1 MSPPDS
7 APMRAGDGAPMR
19 TNRALL
25 IITVFLTG
33 MAVMVVEMAAVRA
46 VAPYFGASNYI
57 WTNVIGVMLGALAVG
72 YFIGGRV
79 ADRRP
84 SLAVLYLIVLAGGVL
99 CILMPY
105 AIRPLARWLVP
116 ADLGLE
122 TAAGHVYR
130 ASLIGTLLLFAP
142 PTLLLGGVSP
152 MVIKLLARP
161 DRVGGAAG
169 QVFAS
174 STVGSIIGTFATTL
188 VLIPSFGTRMTIVL
202 AGVTLAG
209 TALVGLLIAAGTR
222 RQRAAAAGAGV
233 GATMLGLMVVLLG
246 TGEIKASDDRVT
258 EVETAYQYVRVRD
271 VTDSWGQNVR
281 MLQINEAE
289 EAYQSV
295 RMENGVLTDG
305 RYYDYYSVLPLLLG
319 ALEQKGLKALV
330 LGLAAGTIPMQ
341 LRHFF
346 PEGLEVTGVEIDPGV
361 LELGHQY
368 FGLPKDA
375 DWLDARVADGRVF
388 LEALPTTANLDL
400 IIIDAFAQEYYIPFH
415 LATEE
420 AFSAAY
426 DRLRPGGILA
436 MNVSGYRSDEA
447 LISVVEQT
455 VAHVFKQAYRVL
467 VDGYPNYMVF
477 AVKDRAAQFGRLA
490 HPAPT
495 GPAQWQELTRIARYV
510 AGEATPVLPIPGAM
524 VLTDDRAPIEM
535 LTDELVRRESRAA
548 LGE

>member
-1 MSPPDS
+1 VNPTDS
-7 APMRAGDGAPMR
+7 APVRCG
-19 TNRALL
+19 RALL
-25 IITVFLTG
+25 LPTVFLTG

-79 ADRRP
+79 ADRWP
-84 SLAVLYLIVLAGGVL
+84 SPGVLYLIVLAGGVL

-122 TAAGHVYR
+122 TAAGHVFR

-152 MVIKLLARP
+152 MVIKLLAHP

-169 QVFAS
+169 QVFAG
-174 STVGSIIGTFATTL
+174 STVGSIVGTFATTL
-188 VLIPSFGTRMTIVL
+188 YLIPWLGTRATIGL
-202 AGVTLAG
+202 AGVVLAAV
-209 TALVGLLIAAGTR
+209 ALVGLVVVISSRGLK
-222 RQRAAAAGAGV
+222 AAAGAGTIV
-233 GATMLGLMVVLLG
+233 GLILLVVGG
-246 TGEIKASDDRVT
+246 TGEIKASPDRVT

-271 VTDSWGQNVR
+271 VTDEFGQSVR

-295 RMENGVLTDG
+295 RLANGVLTGG

-319 ALEQKGLKALV
+319 APEKKGLQCLV

-341 LRHFF
+341 LRHFY
-346 PEGLEVTGVEIDPGV
+346 PEGLHVTGVEIDSGV
-361 LELGHQY
+361 LDLGYEY

-388 LEALPTTANLDL
+388 LDSLPARESLDL

-420 AFSAAY
+420 AFRAALV
-426 DRLRPGGILA
+426 RLRPGGILA
-436 MNVSGYRSDEA
+436 MNVSGFRSDEP
-447 LISVVEQT
+447 LIAAIEQT
-455 VAHVFKQAYRVL
+455 VAHVFGRAYRVL

-477 AVKDRAAQFGRLA
+477 AVKDHPAPFGRLA
-490 HPAPT
+490 RPAET
-495 GPAQWQELTRIARYV
+495 GPAEWKALTRIARYV
-510 AGEATPVLPIPGAM
+510 AADAAPVSPAANAL
-524 VLTDDRAPIEM
+524 VLTDDHAPIER

-548 LGE
+548 LGN

>member
-1 MSPPDS
+1 
-7 APMRAGDGAPMR
+7 MRAGR
-19 TNRALL
+19 VLL
-25 IITVFLTG
+25 LITVFLTG

-84 SLAVLYLIVLAGGVL
+84 SLGVLYVIVLAGGVL

-105 AIRPLARWLVP
+105 AVRPLARWLVP

-152 MVIKLLARP
+152 MAIKLLARP
-161 DRVGGAAG
+161 DNVGGDAG

-188 VLIPSFGTRMTIVL
+188 YLIPWLGTRMTIVA
-202 AGVTLAG
+202 AGVVLAG
-209 TALVGLLIAAGTR
+209 TALIGLLIAAGTR
-222 RQRAAAAGAGV
+222 GQKVAAGAG
-233 GATMLGLMVVLLG
+233 TLLGLVVVLLG
-246 TGEIKASDDRVT
+246 TGEIKASADRVT
-258 EVETAYQYVRVRD
+258 EIETAYQYVRVRD
-271 VTDSWGQNVR
+271 VTDGWGQDLR

-295 RMENGVLTDG
+295 RMKGRVLTDG

-319 ALEQKGLKALV
+319 APESGRLDCLI

-341 LRHFF
+341 LRHFY
-346 PEGLEVTGVEIDPGV
+346 PEGLKVTGVEIDPGV
-361 LELGHQY
+361 LQLGYEY
-368 FGLPKDA
+368 FDLPKDA

-388 LEALPTTANLDL
+388 LEMLPAVPELDL

-426 DRLRPGGILA
+426 HRLRPGGILA

-447 LISVVEQT
+447 LIRVIEQT
-455 VAHVFKQAYRVL
+455 VARVFKQAYRVL

-477 AVKDRAAQFGRLA
+477 AVKDGSAKFGLLA
-490 HPAPT
+490 HPAST
-495 GPAQWQELTRIARYV
+495 GPAEWQELTRIARYV
-510 AGEATPVLPIPGAM
+510 ASDATPVLSDPGAL
-524 VLTDDRAPIEM
+524 VLTDDRAPIER